1 LVITPGDNHN
11 LFKCGPPT
19 QNKTY
24 KRELKNKG
32 IFQITIPFQIIV
44 NIQIIKTV

>member
-1 LVITPGDNHN
+1 VIIPGDNHN

-24 KRELKNKG
+24 KKG
-32 IFQITIPFQIIV
+32 T
-44 NIQIIKTV
+44 